1 MRDSETKAQYS
12 RMADAYDKLAQGQ
25 DDMMPG
31 GMNGVELAR
40 EIQKRRSDIP
50 ILLTSGYSGAAIH
63 EAKETGVNILSK
75 PYRIEELAVALN
87 AVKSQRTL
95 SPRYLRKG

>member
-1 MRDSETKAQYS
+1 MGRLLFGFFVVGA
-12 RMADAYDKLAQGQ
+12 
-25 DDMMPG
+25 
-31 GMNGVELAR
+31 
-40 EIQKRRSDIP
+40 IQLMHAGNAP
-50 ILLTSGYSGAAIH
+50 VMLTSGYSGAAIH